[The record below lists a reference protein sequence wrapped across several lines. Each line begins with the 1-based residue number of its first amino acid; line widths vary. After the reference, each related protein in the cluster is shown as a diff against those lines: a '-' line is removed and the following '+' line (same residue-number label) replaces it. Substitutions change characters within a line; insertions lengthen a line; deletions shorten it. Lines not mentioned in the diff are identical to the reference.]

1 MYLPMGLIVLLAI
14 LFFSMLAVIVKFNN
28 QINRREQEIVRNYY
42 RISNSVADVGIKFW
56 DTYGKDSDE
65 AKQLIRLARK
75 IEYISRA
82 HMENVEITVAE
93 MKQAGE

>member
-1 MYLPMGLIVLLAI
+1 MYLPMGLIILLAI
-14 LFFSMLAVIVKFNN
+14 LFFSMVAVIVAFNKR
-28 QINRREQEIVRNYY
+28 INRREQEIVRNYY
-42 RISNSVADVGIKFW
+42 RVNNSIADVGISFW
-56 DTYGKDSDE
+56 ESHGKDSDE

-75 IEYISRA
+75 IEYINRA